1 MGRTRTL
8 QPLRGI
14 RSNRLKEILRG
25 KKMALLTDELVEKA
39 KAVKSAAELLALAL
53 ENDFLMSEAEAE
65 EYFAMLQ
72 MSAK

>member
-14 RSNRLKEILRG
+14 CSNRLKEFLRG

-53 ENDFLMSEAEAE
+53 ENDFLMSEEEAE